1 MWKILIC
8 SEDRDFMQDL
18 GHRIRRLA
26 GERLKEIRLFSNKE
40 DLDFYT
46 TGRPEESD
54 IILIDI
60 SRDNG
65 GIQLAQKILAVQPH
79 SQIIFMSSTDK
90 YYLDVYSVDHVY
102 FLKKPIE
109 AVFLMKA
116 LNKAGSRLQDMK
128 KSYLVISNKQGIYKI
143 PLYTI
148 LCFESEKRKIHVY
161 TQERKLS
168 YYGKF
173 EDLMEKLD
181 PRFARCHN
189 SYIVN
194 LTKVRELSDKKF
206 VCENGKNVPISKT
219 YYVDVREKFLSYLDG
234 GEFCGGT
241 PLGAHS

>member
-8 SEDRDFMQDL
+8 SEDRDFMRDL

-46 TGRPEESD
+46 TGRPEESN

-60 SRDNG
+60 SRDNE

-79 SQIIFMSSTDK
+79 SQIIFMASTDK

-148 LCFESEKRKIHVY
+148 LCFDSEKRKWQECAHQQDLLCRCAGKVPLIFRWRGILRRDSAGSTLLILKPLYSY
-161 TQERKLS
+161 TDFFFR
-168 YYGKF
+168 
-173 EDLMEKLD
+173 
-181 PRFARCHN
+181 RFRRDDFFRN
-189 SYIVN
+189 SCALV
-194 LTKVRELSDKKF
+194 
-206 VCENGKNVPISKT
+206 SK
-219 YYVDVREKFLSYLDG
+219 
-234 GEFCGGT
+234 
-241 PLGAHS
+241 

>member
-46 TGRPEESD
+46 TGRPEESN

-79 SQIIFMSSTDK
+79 SQIIFMASTDK

-128 KSYLVISNKQGIYKI
+128 REEKD
-143 PLYTI
+143 PCLYPGAGA
-148 LCFESEKRKIHVY
+148 L
-161 TQERKLS
+161 L
-168 YYGKF
+168 
-173 EDLMEKLD
+173 LW
-181 PRFARCHN
+181 
-189 SYIVN
+189 
-194 LTKVRELSDKKF
+194 KVRGSDGKAGSSVCPLSQ
-206 VCENGKNVPISKT
+206 
-219 YYVDVREKFLSYLDG
+219 
-234 GEFCGGT
+234 
-241 PLGAHS
+241 

>member
-1 MWKILIC
+1 M
-8 SEDRDFMQDL
+8 
-18 GHRIRRLA
+18 
-26 GERLKEIRLFSNKE
+26 
-40 DLDFYT
+40 
-46 TGRPEESD
+46 
-54 IILIDI
+54 
-60 SRDNG
+60 
-65 GIQLAQKILAVQPH
+65 
-79 SQIIFMSSTDK
+79 
-90 YYLDVYSVDHVY
+90 DHVY

-161 TQERKLS
+161 TQERELS

-219 YYVDVREKFLSYLDG
+219 YYVDVRKKFLSYLDG

>member
-8 SEDRDFMQDL
+8 SEDEKFMQDL

-26 GERLKEIRLFSNKE
+26 GERVKEIRLFSKKE

-60 SRDNG
+60 SVDNG
-65 GIQLAQKILAVQPH
+65 GIQLAQKVLAVQPH
-79 SQIIFMSSTDK
+79 SQIIFMASTDK

-109 AVFLMKA
+109 PVFLMKA
-116 LNKAGSRLQDMK
+116 LNKAGSRLQDLK

-161 TQERKLS
+161 TQDREIS

-173 EDLMEKLD
+173 EDLKEKLY
-181 PRFARCHN
+181 PRFVRCDN

-194 LTKVRELSDKKF
+194 LTKVCELSEKKF
-206 VCENGKNVPISKT
+206 VCENGKSIPISKT
-219 YYVDVREKFLSYLDG
+219 YYIDVREKFLSYLDG

-241 PLGAHS
+241 PLGAHA

>member
-8 SEDRDFMQDL
+8 SEDRDFMRDL

-46 TGRPEESD
+46 TGRPEESN

-79 SQIIFMSSTDK
+79 SQIIFMASTDK

-128 KSYLVISNKQGIYKI
+128 KAIWSSATNRASTRS
-143 PLYTI
+143 LYI
-148 LCFESEKRKIHVY
+148 RSCAL
-161 TQERKLS
+161 
-168 YYGKF
+168 
-173 EDLMEKLD
+173 
-181 PRFARCHN
+181 
-189 SYIVN
+189 
-194 LTKVRELSDKKF
+194 KVR
-206 VCENGKNVPISKT
+206 
-219 YYVDVREKFLSYLDG
+219 RERSMSIPRSGSSLIMES
-234 GEFCGGT
+234 
-241 PLGAHS
+241 SRI

>member
-26 GERLKEIRLFSNKE
+26 GERLKEVRLFSNKE

-46 TGRPEESD
+46 TGRPEESN

-60 SRDNG
+60 SRDNE

-79 SQIIFMSSTDK
+79 SQIIFMASTDK

-148 LCFESEKRKIHVY
+148 LCFESEKRKIHV
-161 TQERKLS
+161 
-168 YYGKF
+168 

>member
-46 TGRPEESD
+46 TGRPEESN

-60 SRDNG
+60 SRDNE

-79 SQIIFMSSTDK
+79 SQIIFMASTDK

-116 LNKAGSRLQDMK
+116 
-128 KSYLVISNKQGIYKI
+128 
-143 PLYTI
+143 
-148 LCFESEKRKIHVY
+148 
-161 TQERKLS
+161 KLS

>member
-26 GERLKEIRLFSNKE
+26 GERLKEVRLFSNKE

-46 TGRPEESD
+46 TGRPEESN

-60 SRDNG
+60 SRDNE

-79 SQIIFMSSTDK
+79 SQIIFMASTDK

-128 KSYLVISNKQGIYKI
+128 KKLSGHQQQTGHLQDPFIYDPVLLKARR
-143 PLYTI
+143 
-148 LCFESEKRKIHVY
+148 EKIHVY
-161 TQERKLS
+161 TRGQGL
-168 YYGKF
+168 F
-173 EDLMEKLD
+173 IMESS
-181 PRFARCHN
+181 R
-189 SYIVN
+189 I
-194 LTKVRELSDKKF
+194 
-206 VCENGKNVPISKT
+206 
-219 YYVDVREKFLSYLDG
+219 
-234 GEFCGGT
+234 
-241 PLGAHS
+241 

>member
-26 GERLKEIRLFSNKE
+26 GERLKEVRLFSNKE

-46 TGRPEESD
+46 TGRPEESN

-60 SRDNG
+60 SRDNE

-79 SQIIFMSSTDK
+79 SQIIFMASTDK

-116 LNKAGSRLQDMK
+116 LNKAGSRLQDK
-128 KSYLVISNKQGIYKI
+128 VIWSSATNRASTRS
-143 PLYTI
+143 LYI
-148 LCFESEKRKIHVY
+148 RSCAL
-161 TQERKLS
+161 
-168 YYGKF
+168 
-173 EDLMEKLD
+173 
-181 PRFARCHN
+181 
-189 SYIVN
+189 
-194 LTKVRELSDKKF
+194 KVRRERSMSIPRSGSSLIMGS
-206 VCENGKNVPISKT
+206 SKI
-219 YYVDVREKFLSYLDG
+219 
-234 GEFCGGT
+234 
-241 PLGAHS
+241 

>member
-26 GERLKEIRLFSNKE
+26 GERLKEVRLFSNKE

-46 TGRPEESD
+46 TGRPEESN

-60 SRDNG
+60 SRDNE

-79 SQIIFMSSTDK
+79 SQIIFMASTDK

-128 KSYLVISNKQGIYKI
+128 KSYLVISNKQALQDPFIY
-143 PLYTI
+143 
-148 LCFESEKRKIHVY
+148 
-161 TQERKLS
+161 
-168 YYGKF
+168 
-173 EDLMEKLD
+173 D
-181 PRFARCHN
+181 P
-189 SYIVN
+189 V
-194 LTKVRELSDKKF
+194 L
-206 VCENGKNVPISKT
+206 
-219 YYVDVREKFLSYLDG
+219 
-234 GEFCGGT
+234 
-241 PLGAHS
+241 